1 MFVLA
6 SPVDVFTPT
15 ITSYMK
21 HSTFRST
28 LLGATAAL
36 ALTVP
41 AALNAQTLDRYLIHS
56 SSLVLVP
63 GAEGGNAV
71 LAEPASASAFH
82 FIPDG
87 QGCYSIENADHTG
100 FLALNGKWNTTFIAD
115 SSSNNAKF
123 YIEKAQGS
131 YSKLRCKSNSKYLGT
146 DANTV
151 GASAFCDK
159 SGTDMRHYWLLGE
172 TAFDEPAVDTVQFV
186 VNAAAKAQ
194 PFEGWGV
201 SLCWWAN
208 VAGHWSEEK
217 VDELVDWLVS
227 PTGLNYNLFRYN
239 IGGGDDPNN
248 ANCTA
253 HHMGKG
259 KGLRA
264 EMEGF
269 KDSTNCDYIWTRDE
283 AQRRIML
290 KIKEKRPDAVFEAFS
305 NSAPYYMTYSGCC
318 SGNTTS
324 SKDNLKPE
332 YYEEFAHY
340 LVDVCKHY
348 KDVYGIEFRTLDPF
362 NEPMTSYWG
371 ANGGQEGCHFDV
383 ASQVAFLKVLS
394 PILKESGLSTVISA
408 SDETSVAQ
416 SVTDFNS
423 YTSNGVIDLVGQW
436 NVHTYTADVKSRT
449 QVGSLAAAKGMRL
462 WMSETG
468 SGGSG
473 ISGNLN
479 MAQKLINDVRYLT
492 PNAWIDWQ
500 YLEGNDQWGLVKGDI
515 SKITGGAEG
524 AERTKNYYVR
534 QQFSR
539 FIKPGYTIL
548 NVLNEQTLAARNAAG
563 DTLVVV
569 SINPSAATT
578 CMNVSLAG
586 CTASGSGISAY
597 VTNETSN
604 AAALTDY
611 KFADGVLTYTLNPL
625 SAVTFVVPV
634 SGVEPDGTPLTDGAT
649 YLISPRRTVT
659 MAAAASGTNVVLAD
673 VDLSASQLWKAKAQT
688 DGRYTFTSASGKVM
702 NYASG
707 YYVNASSDL
716 TAATPFEVTSVG
728 APYYKVTEE
737 TSAKSFDLE
746 GEGTKAGTKLGLWTY
761 GTSPTVTH
769 RQWSFVAVPEELIPA
784 AIEQATALVGEKTFP
799 FSVETSHGVISV
811 SNLSNA
817 ASAPLAIYDASGR
830 CVYRA
835 CSLKCGDV
843 RVPVAEGVYLVAS
856 KRSVRKVVVE

>member
-1 MFVLA
+1 
-6 SPVDVFTPT
+6 
-15 ITSYMK
+15 MK
-21 HSTFRST
+21 HTTFRQA

-63 GAEGGNAV
+63 GAEGANAV
-71 LAEPASASAFH
+71 LAEPANASVMH
-82 FIPDG
+82 LIPDG

-115 SSSNNAKF
+115 SSSATAKF
-123 YIEKAQGS
+123 YLEKATGS
-131 YSKLRCKSNSKYLGT
+131 YSKFRCKSNNKYLGT

-172 TAFDEPAVDTVQFV
+172 TPTDKPAVDTVRFV

-208 VAGHWSEEK
+208 VAGHWSEDK

-227 PTGLNYNLFRYN
+227 PTGLNYNIFRYN

-248 ANCTA
+248 TNCTA

-290 KIKEKRPDAVFEAFS
+290 KIKEKRPDAIFEAFS

-318 SGNTTS
+318 SGNATS

-416 SVTDFNS
+416 SVTDFAT
-423 YTSNGVIDLVGQW
+423 YTSQGVIDLVGQW
-436 NVHTYTADVKSRT
+436 NTHTYPADVISRT
-449 QVGSLAAAKGMRL
+449 KLGSLAAAKGMRL

-479 MAQKLINDVRYLT
+479 MAQKLVNDVRYLT
-492 PNAWIDWQ
+492 PNAWVDWQ
-500 YLEGNDQWGLVKGDI
+500 YLEGNDQWGLVRGDV
-515 SKITGGAEG
+515 SKITGGTQG

-534 QQFSR
+534 QHFSR
-539 FIKPGYTIL
+539 FIKPGYTML

-563 DTLVVV
+563 DSIVVV

-578 CMNVSLAG
+578 VMNVSLAG
-586 CTASGSGISAY
+586 CTANTGAVSGY
-597 VTNETSN
+597 VTNETTDM
-604 AAALTDY
+604 AALSASDY
-611 KFADGVLTYTLNPL
+611 SLADGVLSYTLAPL
-625 SAVTFVVPV
+625 SITTFVVPV
-634 SGVEPDGTPLTDGAT
+634 SNVVADGTPLTDGAT
-649 YLISPRRTVT
+649 YLISPRRTVN
-659 MAAAASGTNVVLAD
+659 MAAAASGNNLVLAD
-673 VDLSASQLWKAKAQT
+673 VDLDAAQLWTAKAQA
-688 DGRYTFTSASGKVM
+688 DGRYSFTARTGESMA
-702 NYASG
+702 YASG
-707 YYVNASSDL
+707 YYVTLTSDA
-716 TAATPFEVTSVG
+716 TAATPFEVASVG

-737 TSAKSFDLE
+737 TSSKSFDLE
-746 GEGTKAGTKLGLWTY
+746 GEGVKAGTKIGLWTY
-761 GTSPTVTH
+761 GSDPKVTH
-769 RQWSFVAVPEELIPA
+769 RQWSFIAVPDDLIPT
-784 AIEQATALVGEKTFP
+784 AIEQATALASQRPFP
-799 FSVETSHGVISV
+799 FSVETSHGVLSV
-811 SNLSNA
+811 SALTADA
-817 ASAPLAIYDASGR
+817 AAPLAVYDASGR

-835 CSLKCGDV
+835 CSLKGGTV

>member
-1 MFVLA
+1 
-6 SPVDVFTPT
+6 
-15 ITSYMK
+15 MK
-21 HSTFRST
+21 KT
-28 LLGATAAL
+28 LLRRSLLCATAAL

-41 AALNAQTLDRYLIHS
+41 AELSAQTLDRYLIHS

-63 GAEGGNAV
+63 GATASNNAV
-71 LAEPASASAFH
+71 LADPASATVMH
-82 FIPDG
+82 LIPDG
-87 QGCYSIENADHTG
+87 QGYYSIENADHTG
-100 FLALNGKWNTTFIAD
+100 FLALNGKWNTAFIAD
-115 SSSNNAKF
+115 SSSATAKF
-123 YIEKAQGS
+123 LIEKAQGS
-131 YSKLRCKSNSKYLGT
+131 YSKLRCKSNNKYLGT
-146 DANTV
+146 DANTAGSSV
-151 GASAFCDK
+151 FCDK
-159 SGTDMRHYWLLGE
+159 SGSDMRHYWLLGE
-172 TAFDEPAVDTVQFV
+172 TPDEKPAVDTVRFV

-194 PFEGWGV
+194 DFEGWGT

-227 PTGLNYNLFRYN
+227 PTGLNYNIFRYN

-248 ANCTA
+248 TNCTA

-290 KIKEKRPDAVFEAFS
+290 KIKEKRPDAIFEAFS

-318 SGNTTS
+318 SGNTNS

-348 KDVYGIEFRTLDPF
+348 KDEYGIEFRTLDPF

-383 ASQVAFLKVLS
+383 ASQVAFIKVLS
-394 PILKESGLSTVISA
+394 PILKASGLATVVSA

-416 SVTDFNS
+416 SVTDFNTF
-423 YTSNGVIDLVGQW
+423 TSSGVIDLVGQW
-436 NVHTYTADVKSRT
+436 NVHTYTADNKSRT
-449 QVGSLAAAKGMRL
+449 QVGSLCAAKGMRL

-492 PNAWIDWQ
+492 PNAWVDWQ
-500 YLEGNDQWGLVKGDI
+500 YMEGNDQWGLVRGDV
-515 SKITGGAEG
+515 SKITGGTEG

-534 QQFSR
+534 QHFSR
-539 FIKPGYTIL
+539 YIKPGYTL
-548 NVLNEQTLAARNAAG
+548 LSVLNEQTLAARNAAG
-563 DTLVVV
+563 NSIVVV

-578 CMNVSLAG
+578 CMTVDLAG
-586 CTASGSGISAY
+586 CTPITSGVSAY
-597 VTNETSN
+597 VTNESSDST
-604 AAALTDY
+604 ALTTADY
-611 KFADGVLTYTLNPL
+611 KFADGQLTYTLEPL
-625 SAVTFVVPV
+625 SIVTLVIPV
-634 SGVEPDGTPLTDGAT
+634 ANTIADGTPLTDGAT
-649 YLISPRRTVT
+649 YLIAPRRTATKV
-659 MAAAASGTNVVLAD
+659 AAASGANVVLAD
-673 VDLSASQLWKAKAQT
+673 IDMSAAQLWKAKAQA
-688 DGRYTFTSASGKVM
+688 DGRYTFTAASGEAM
-702 NYASG
+702 NYESG
-707 YYVNASSDL
+707 YYVKLTSDAS
-716 TAATPFEVTSVG
+716 AATPFEVTSVG

-737 TSAKSFDLE
+737 TSSKSFDLE
-746 GEGTKAGTKLGLWTY
+746 GEGVSAGTKLGLWTY
-761 GTSPTVTH
+761 GTSATVTH
-769 RQWSFVAVPEELIPA
+769 RQWAFIAVPEDFIPT
-784 AIEQATALVGEKTFP
+784 AIEQATALTAQKAFP
-799 FSVETSHGVISV
+799 FDLETAHGVISV
-811 SNLSNA
+811 SPLAPSA
-817 ASAPLAIYDASGR
+817 EAPLAIYDAAGR
-830 CVYRA
+830 CVYRT
-835 CSLKCGDV
+835 CSLQCGKV
-843 RVPVAEGVYLVAS
+843 RVPVAEGVYLIAS